1 MKITDQPGRIFAVF
15 VFGPLLIL
23 RGKKYNDNLLI
34 FLGLLLIFYDFFWLV
49 NKPSNSLI
57 INNKYI
63 KDK

>member
-1 MKITDQPGRIFAVF
+1 MKLTDQPGRIFAVF

-49 NKPSNSLI
+49 NKPSKVI
-57 INNKYI
+57 Y
-63 KDK
+63 